1 MKTLIPKSATSPV
14 NILLIGNNPI
24 EMGPVLD
31 KLKQVRTRKII
42 TEIAFDLKSI
52 IERLVKFNP
61 NFIFIDDNIGREELV
76 HTVNRL
82 SANRKTRDIPITVL
96 KNNNY
101 REALA
106 SSSIQ
111 DYLLKQN
118 LTTEALYNTIKN
130 TLRFKRTQRYLA
142 QATSR
147 SKKGI
152 LNFFEKRD

>member
-1 MKTLIPKSATSPV
+1 
-14 NILLIGNNPI
+14 
-24 EMGPVLD
+24 
-31 KLKQVRTRKII
+31 
-42 TEIAFDLKSI
+42 
-52 IERLVKFNP
+52 VKFNP